1 MAKYTEDDSTFQ
13 IMNDDGSVQSINKA
27 DVNPNTIA
35 ALKKVNEPL
44 YKEKPED
51 PNATGFLADIK
62 KAGKIT
68 SEGLGGAPVPM
79 SGQQPAPA
87 PIPQAALPATETT
100 AAPKPLSQ
108 ARISGGLP
116 TAQGAGGQTNPQ
128 LSVNTSQVTTTP
140 QQFAQDKKLLDQ
152 MKEGADLEQAAVQ
165 RKANLDKEIVT
176 AQADLLKHQEIK
188 KVELAETQQK
198 LLEEQRSKIQEA
210 QDKYNTMYEENKNK
224 DFGIFSKDLGNSLLA
239 AVSIG
244 LGAIGG
250 AMTRQG
256 GNVGLDIINKGIERE
271 METSRERLRNAKE
284 NIGLTK
290 SAYDERLASIN
301 AQGAAMYDQV
311 AKKAQEMAIKNGSPM
326 AQAQADQMIGALKQ
340 KSAMLGQDSLEKLR
354 SKTVTTTAVAEKDV
368 AAKTEKT
375 VPGYG
380 VAGAADDAKQMK
392 AILKDTELAKA
403 GIRDLMKIAETGSS
417 LSPSDRARAQT
428 IQQVLVGQLRVPLTG
443 PGAMSEGDRKLLEN
457 AIANPT
463 TVFSLTSSNKIK
475 LKELNKALDR
485 AVAAHAKS
493 FGLSGSRT
501 RDTGAPVK

>member
-1 MAKYTEDDSTFQ
+1 
-13 IMNDDGSVQSINKA
+13 
-27 DVNPNTIA
+27 
-35 ALKKVNEPL
+35 
-44 YKEKPED
+44 
-51 PNATGFLADIK
+51 
-62 KAGKIT
+62 
-68 SEGLGGAPVPM
+68 
-79 SGQQPAPA
+79 
-87 PIPQAALPATETT
+87 
-100 AAPKPLSQ
+100 
-108 ARISGGLP
+108 
-116 TAQGAGGQTNPQ
+116 
-128 LSVNTSQVTTTP
+128 
-140 QQFAQDKKLLDQ
+140 
-152 MKEGADLEQAAVQ
+152 
-165 RKANLDKEIVT
+165 
-176 AQADLLKHQEIK
+176 
-188 KVELAETQQK
+188 
-198 LLEEQRSKIQEA
+198 
-210 QDKYNTMYEENKNK
+210 
-224 DFGIFSKDLGNSLLA
+224 
-239 AVSIG
+239 
-244 LGAIGG
+244 
-250 AMTRQG
+250 
-256 GNVGLDIINKGIERE
+256 

-368 AAKTEKT
+368 GAKTEKN

-485 AVAAHAKS
+485 AVAAHAKA